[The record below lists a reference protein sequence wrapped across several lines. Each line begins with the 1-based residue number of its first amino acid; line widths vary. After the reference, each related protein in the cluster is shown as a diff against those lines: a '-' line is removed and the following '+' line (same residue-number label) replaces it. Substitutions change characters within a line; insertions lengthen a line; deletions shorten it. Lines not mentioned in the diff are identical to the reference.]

1 MVIHGSIKN
10 FEFGFD
16 NFDKKRLEALLKAN
30 EGQLFQMFI
39 SFGEFFTNKDLCW
52 DWYCEKVLSPLFE
65 LFDQKG
71 MEFTSIY
78 ELDCYLRS
86 VFLTT
91 FMQFANGYKCS
102 IVKTFE
108 CLSIEELSKYISE
121 VVSMAKLKFNLDIK
135 PINQGQP
142 SYKLDEDGQTLISSF
157 TESLIKIL

>member
-1 MVIHGSIKN
+1 MVVHGSITN

-39 SFGEFFTNKDLCW
+39 SFGEFFTNKDLCFN
-52 DWYCEKVLSPLFE
+52 WYCEKVLSPLFE
-65 LFDQKG
+65 LFAHKG
-71 MEFTSIY
+71 MEFESMY
-78 ELDCYLRS
+78 HLDCYLRS
-86 VFLTT
+86 VYLTEFLTHK
-91 FMQFANGYKCS
+91 NGYRCS

-108 CLSIEELSKYISE
+108 CLSVEELSKYISE
-121 VVSMAKLKFNLDIK
+121 LISMAKLKFNLEIK

-142 SYKLDEDGQTLISSF
+142 SYKLSENGETLISSF